1 MLNFKIQQLVNTSNR
16 IITVIITVCT
26 SNSNINLSNTEKQSL
41 LRHNIHD
48 ITTLCY

>member
-1 MLNFKIQQLVNTSNR
+1 MLNFKIQQLVNISNR
-16 IITVIITVCT
+16 IITAIITAYT
-26 SNSNINLSNTEKQSL
+26 SNSNIKLSKTEKQPL